1 MSNIK
6 SIVHELLK
14 KYNTNSPY
22 QLCELLDIEVFKCEL
37 GTIKGYYHHAYRIKQ
52 IYLNSNLSRRE
63 EKLVLAHE
71 LGHAI
76 MHPNSNTPFFKA
88 NTFTSIDKLEKQAN
102 TFAMHCLISDNDLY
116 ECSNYTVSQLSILF
130 GYDEELISLR
140 LS

>member
-1 MSNIK
+1 
-6 SIVHELLK
+6 LLK